1 MGVFRTCGSILSNV
15 VTLGGASEL
24 KHQRGLYEHEYK
36 YYQHI
41 HGLISERKQQIEFD
55 LSALGQSISDVQ
67 LVLVSVEKILT
78 TTYQLNAL
86 QFNKPE
92 LLVNQMSMFHSGYSS
107 AFSAGFGGVLG
118 GTAAVGAWGLVSI
131 IGSAS
136 TGTAIATLSG
146 AAATNATLA
155 WFGGGALAAGGAGM
169 SGGMMVLGGIVAAPM
184 IFFATKK
191 AYQKAEQL
199 EKATQDLKDA
209 FPELE
214 KLLISASEQQ
224 AEVKAY
230 TKQMRTI
237 CDNYVFEAKTLM
249 TMIQPN
255 GRWSRLYQWLR
266 RLFRLNVFKPK
277 QQQAIESLAVKT
289 SELLANFSR

>member
-67 LVLVSVEKILT
+67 LVLVSVEQILT

-107 AFSAGFGGVLG
+107 ALSAGFGG
-118 GTAAVGAWGLVSI
+118 I
-131 IGSAS
+131 
-136 TGTAIATLSG
+136 
-146 AAATNATLA
+146 
-155 WFGGGALAAGGAGM
+155 
-169 SGGMMVLGGIVAAPM
+169 P
-184 IFFATKK
+184 
-191 AYQKAEQL
+191 
-199 EKATQDLKDA
+199 
-209 FPELE
+209 P
-214 KLLISASEQQ
+214 SE
-224 AEVKAY
+224 
-230 TKQMRTI
+230 
-237 CDNYVFEAKTLM
+237 
-249 TMIQPN
+249 
-255 GRWSRLYQWLR
+255 
-266 RLFRLNVFKPK
+266 
-277 QQQAIESLAVKT
+277 
-289 SELLANFSR
+289 